1 LHSDPKQQ
9 NWEPQVGKS
18 TTRVKQAAIAAGLDI
33 EIITLADSA
42 RTAADAAAS
51 CECHVGQIAKSLIFE
66 GAQSGSLM
74 LILVSGAHELDLSNA
89 ETLFGEKLGRADP
102 KRVRAETG
110 FAIGGVAPIGHM
122 CPMPTYMDD
131 ALMGY
136 KTVWGAGGAPETVF
150 EVTPQALLAATGAKL
165 FSNV

>member
-1 LHSDPKQQ
+1 M
-9 NWEPQVGKS
+9 GKS
-18 TTRVKQAAIAAGLDI
+18 TTRVKQAAIAAGLNI
-33 EIITLADSA
+33 EIITLTNSA

-66 GAQSGSLM
+66 GTQSGALK
-74 LILVSGAHELDLSNA
+74 LILVSGAHELNLTRA
-89 ETLFGEKLGRADP
+89 EILFGEKLGRADP

-136 KTVWGAGGAPETVF
+136 ETVWGAGGVPETVF
-150 EVTPQALLAATGAKL
+150 EITPQALLAVTSAKL
-165 FSNV
+165 FSNA